1 MKLLTTILTVL
12 ALALGS
18 AAGDAR
24 AQAAPGVQ
32 EASYAKALALKDPVK
47 RAEALEVFIAWYPGS
62 PLRIEAFEQAMAA
75 WQIANNPDKADAIS
89 ARLLQINPDN
99 VRALANRAYVGRAR
113 AMAGDI
119 AGLAPAVAAAERG
132 LVALP
137 KWPRP
142 SSLGDADFQRQ
153 KAQIAAV
160 FDGTL
165 GFAALQAKQYDK
177 ARERFLKAI
186 ATDPDNLA
194 DVYQLSVAML
204 EPQPSDALG
213 FWYAARAISIART
226 SGNETA
232 ASNIDNYARAHYVRY
247 HGSEEGWD
255 GVLAK
260 AASGAKQP
268 PDFFARSISRVMTP
282 AEAAVQAVADTDPGA
297 MSFSEWVFVLTY
309 RDESEANRIAA
320 ERVWQA
326 VADKQK
332 GGTRLKIPIKILA
345 VTPDRIEGAIS
356 DRNQASKTVDII
368 VSMARPL
375 TPLLPVGAP
384 IWVVGTL
391 TEYQTNPFSFRM
403 SRGELAD
410 ESLPIA
416 GGVCAD
422 PRPEMCTREYRATCG
437 VRRDG
442 TRRNYGNACTACSDP
457 DVVSQGPGP
466 CP

>member
-1 MKLLTTILTVL
+1 MKLWTAIIL
-12 ALALGS
+12 ALALGC
-18 AAGDAR
+18 AASDVN

-32 EASYAKALALKDPVK
+32 ESSYANALALKDPAK

-62 PLRIEAFEQAMAA
+62 PLRAEAFEQAMAA
-75 WQIANNPDKADAIS
+75 WQSANNPDKADAIS

-113 AMAGDI
+113 AMAGDT
-119 AGLAPAVAAAERG
+119 AALAPAAAAAERG
-132 LVALP
+132 MAALP
-137 KWPRP
+137 KWSRP
-142 SSLGDADFQRQ
+142 PSLSDADFLRH
-153 KAQIAAV
+153 KMQIAAV

-186 ATDPDNLA
+186 ATDPDTLA

-204 EPQPSDALG
+204 EPQPTDALG
-213 FWYAARAISIART
+213 FWYAARAIALARAA
-226 SGNETA
+226 GNETA
-232 ASNIDNYARAHYVRY
+232 AANIDKYARAHYIRY
-247 HGSEEGWD
+247 HGSEEGWA
-255 GVLAK
+255 GVLTK
-260 AASGAKQP
+260 AAAGAKQP
-268 PDFFARSISRVMTP
+268 PDFFARSISRLMSS
-282 AEAAVQAVADTDPGA
+282 AEAAVQAVADTDPST
-297 MSFSEWVFVLTY
+297 MSFSEWVSVLTY
-309 RDESEANRIAA
+309 RDESEANKLAA
-320 ERVWQA
+320 ERVWKA
-326 VADKQK
+326 VSDKQK

-356 DRNQASKTVDII
+356 DRNQASKTVDIV

-384 IWVVGTL
+384 IWIVGTL
-391 TEYQTNPFSFRM
+391 SDYQTKPFAFHM
-403 SRGELAD
+403 TRGELAD
-410 ESLPIA
+410 ESLPVA
-416 GGVCAD
+416 GGVCAV
-422 PRPEMCTREYRATCG
+422 PRPEMCTREYRPTCG

-442 TRRNYGNACTACSDP
+442 TRRNYGNACSACSDA